1 MTNKTITMIAIA
13 IAGAFGVANAAL
25 LGRTNRVVGAID
37 KMADRMNVS
46 IPDILVEKAMT
57 KAADKE
63 AGKAAAGVRNLAEEK
78 IGFAI
83 EAEVAC
89 ITDELEDSV
98 RTEFKKKLSVLDVEE
113 IKADIAKEAGR
124 IIAADMVAP
133 VADSSET
140 AQIIRAC
147 TEAKLSAWDI
157 QNILE
162 SAKN

>member
-63 AGKAAAGVRNLAEEK
+63 AGEVAAGVRNLAEEK
-78 IGFAI
+78 IGSAT
-83 EAEVAC
+83 EAEVYY
-89 ITDELEDSV
+89 IKGELEYSV
-98 RTEFKKKLSVLDVEE
+98 RTEFKKKL
-113 IKADIAKEAGR
+113 
-124 IIAADMVAP
+124 
-133 VADSSET
+133 
-140 AQIIRAC
+140 
-147 TEAKLSAWDI
+147 
-157 QNILE
+157 
-162 SAKN
+162 